1 MKKPIYNIVAGIALA
16 GLLVAPTAQAQES
29 RVGFVRTDRVLK
41 ESNPAKTAQVKL
53 QQEFSKREKEIVDLS
68 TQLKTAADK
77 LQADA
82 PTLAES
88 QKLVRQRQLTDLD
101 RDVQRKRVALQEDLN
116 ARKNEQLQTIL
127 ASANKAVKQVAE
139 AEKLDLVLQDAVYAN
154 PKLDITDKIIAIL
167 NSEAAK

>member
-1 MKKPIYNIVAGIALA
+1 MKQPISKIFAGVALA
-16 GLLVAPTAQAQES
+16 GLLVATAAQAQEP

-41 ESNPAKTAQVKL
+41 EANPAKAAQAKL
-53 QQEFSKREKEIVDLS
+53 QQEFAKREKEITDLAA
-68 TQLKTAADK
+68 QLKANADK

-82 PTLAES
+82 PTLSDS
-88 QKLVRQRQLTDLD
+88 QKLTRQRQLTDLD
-101 RDVQRKRVALQEDLN
+101 RDVQRRKIALQEDLN

-139 AEKLDLVLQDAVYAN
+139 AEKIDLVLQDAVYAN
-154 PKLDITDKIIAIL
+154 PKLDITDKVIAIL

>member
-1 MKKPIYNIVAGIALA
+1 MKKPIYKLFAVIALA
-16 GLLVAPTAQAQES
+16 GLLAAPAVQAQAS

-41 ESNPAKTAQVKL
+41 ESNPAKAAQVKL
-53 QQEFSKREKEIVDLS
+53 QQEFSKRDKEIVDLS
-68 TQLKTAADK
+68 AQLKANADK
-77 LQADA
+77 LQVDA
-82 PTLAES
+82 PTLSDS
-88 QKLVRQRQLTDLD
+88 QRLDRQRQLSDLD
-101 RDVQRKRVALQEDLN
+101 RDIQRKKVTLQEDLN
-116 ARKNEQLQTIL
+116 ARKNEQLQLIL